1 MSDKRPAI
9 KPTTWVAAAA
19 LGVSLTLGGFYVADS
34 LLLGKTSLAKG
45 LEVIGFCPLYL
56 AEDVL
61 VVPEN
66 TTVAGEPGQDG
77 EAGATGET
85 GATGATGSDGATGVT
100 GSQGPKG
107 EQGEQGEPGNLAE
120 CPNPVNIASLT
131 GSLVPNAD
139 NVYSLGSAELRWKS
153 LQLGPGTLFIQD
165 TETGEQVGLRITDGT
180 LLLDGAE
187 SLRIGNIRL
196 SKTGLTSEDPLQNIT
211 LGGSNFEGLIQI
223 EAQGIRFADGSIQV
237 AAAPAASAGP
247 QGPAGANGANGLPG
261 APGSAGPQGPVGPR
275 GLAGDPRTPMEIG
288 RQDGNQS
295 PPAVLD
301 LEKQVFVF
309 SDGSWVLPEGKE
321 GSIIHFV
328 MGDGGSAEDI
338 TIVVEK
344 LRVIDRGIAV
354 VRTNALWHPFEF
366 HSKLSTA
373 SLVTAVYSDGAWNIT
388 AGTLK

>member
-85 GATGATGSDGATGVT
+85 GATGATGSDGATGAT

>member
-85 GATGATGSDGATGVT
+85 GATGATGSDGAT